1 MRDLLILLLSA
12 IGIYFGADHTVAS
25 ITDIASRLSLPASLI
40 ALTVLSLGTTLPELA
55 VNIAAIKE
63 GKAEMAVGNVLGS
76 CIFNTL
82 VIPFAAGA
90 AGTVTVTEN
99 LLTFS
104 LPVMLGAGHF
114 FYLLTLDKRI
124 SRWEGWLFAGC
135 TRSSSFSSPV
145 RHDPSILA
153 DMATR
158 ATFVRSMNDR
168 MWTERTITLALL
180 AMAGVSAQAQ
190 FPFATLHYQA
200 DASPYF
206 LNGLH
211 LELRADGHPFLLASG
226 DTIHFS
232 GLDTTGAIQWTS
244 ALAQPAGQALMLT
257 DLLPLEDGTFA
268 ACGYSYQPA
277 PELGLYLHLDA
288 QGNVL
293 SARTY
298 SLSFN
303 TRFFGLAP
311 HANGN
316 VRIIGYQQQAFPVD
330 HFGIVLDVEPD
341 GDLLSA
347 SSFSIAQVATL
358 PTDVIPTADG
368 GHAVI
373 GGSWTVVSGQI
384 QFKSAHIAKLDS
396 AGQMQWARRFVAAG
410 RRTYPQGVVRTAHGD
425 LVYCMRAEFQQG
437 NKAVLVTLDT
447 NGNEVGVVQLD
458 PDPPS
463 NGYLDTYALMLQG
476 DSAIVLSGLANGG
489 ADAFTLH
496 SDTALNVQTM
506 MLHDRVPGE
515 WTEDAVIFDDGRI
528 LEASYAT
535 SPVSGNCILL
545 RGRAPD
551 GSSGCPSNACTVSQS
566 TPTLLTNSLFTQNL
580 ASPIVAD
587 VTALFPTNTISLLS
601 MPTCLSTGVRSITG
615 DRNIQLLPNPAS
627 KEVRITG
634 ADLRQV
640 QVLDA
645 TGRLLVDRRT
655 HATDMCTIGLED
667 LPNSLLV
674 VRVRT
679 GTGWSTHRLVK
690 D

>member
-1 MRDLLILLLSA
+1 MFMKHT
-12 IGIYFGADHTVAS
+12 FGAV
-25 ITDIASRLSLPASLI
+25 LI
-40 ALTVLSLGTTLPELA
+40 ALT
-55 VNIAAIKE
+55 AI
-63 GKAEMAVGNVLGS
+63 
-76 CIFNTL
+76 
-82 VIPFAAGA
+82 P
-90 AGTVTVTEN
+90 
-99 LLTFS
+99 
-104 LPVMLGAGHF
+104 
-114 FYLLTLDKRI
+114 
-124 SRWEGWLFAGC
+124 
-135 TRSSSFSSPV
+135 
-145 RHDPSILA
+145 
-153 DMATR
+153 
-158 ATFVRSMNDR
+158 
-168 MWTERTITLALL
+168 
-180 AMAGVSAQAQ
+180 AQGQ
-190 FPFATLHYQA
+190 FPFATLHYQT
-200 DASPYF
+200 DQSPYF

-232 GLDTTGAIQWTS
+232 GLDTTGSILWTS
-244 ALAQPAGQALMLT
+244 ALAQPSGFALMLT
-257 DLLPLEDGTFA
+257 DLLPLDDGTFA
-268 ACGYSYQPA
+268 ACGYIYQPA

-316 VRIIGYQQQAFPVD
+316 VRITGYQQQAFPPD

-341 GDLLSA
+341 GDHLSA

-358 PTDVIPTADG
+358 PTDLIPTADG

-396 AGQMQWARRFVAAG
+396 TGQVLWARRFVAAG
-410 RRTYPQGVVRTAHGD
+410 RRTYPQGVVRTAQGD

-447 NGNEVGVVQLD
+447 NGNEVRVVQLD
-458 PDPPS
+458 PDAPS
-463 NGYLDTYALMLQG
+463 NGYLDTYALMLKG
-476 DSAIVLSGLANGG
+476 DSALVLSGLANGG
-489 ADAFTLH
+489 ADAFTLR
-496 SDTALNVQTM
+496 SDTIVDFPTL

-551 GSSGCPSNACTVSQS
+551 GSSGCPSTACTVSQS
-566 TPTLLTNSLFTQNL
+566 TPTLSTNSLFTQN
-580 ASPIVAD
+580 AVSPIVTD
-587 VTALFPTNTISLLS
+587 VTTLFPSSTISLLS
-601 MPTCLSTGVRSITG
+601 MPTCLSTGVMSIAPAG
-615 DRNIQLLPNPAS
+615 NIQLMPNPAS
-627 KEVRITG
+627 KEVRING

-645 TGRLLVDRRT
+645 TGRVIVDRHLHT
-655 HATDMCTIGLED
+655 NGTCVIDLDGLP
-667 LPNSLLV
+667 LGLLV

-679 GTGWSTHRLVK
+679 GTDWSVHRLVK